1 MLKFLLKIKKETK
14 IKKMKFMKSTKKI
27 YFTVE
32 NKNKNVRNNHY
43 AFLYESREKTY
54 LRNRIHGLLPQG
66 KSSDF
71 LKY

>member
-1 MLKFLLKIKKETK
+1 
-14 IKKMKFMKSTKKI
+14 MKSTKKV

-32 NKNKNVRNNHY
+32 NKNKKVRNNHY
-43 AFLYESREKTY
+43 AFLCESREKTY
-54 LRNRIHGLLPQG
+54 LRNRIHRLLPQG

>member
-1 MLKFLLKIKKETK
+1 
-14 IKKMKFMKSTKKI
+14 MKSTKKI